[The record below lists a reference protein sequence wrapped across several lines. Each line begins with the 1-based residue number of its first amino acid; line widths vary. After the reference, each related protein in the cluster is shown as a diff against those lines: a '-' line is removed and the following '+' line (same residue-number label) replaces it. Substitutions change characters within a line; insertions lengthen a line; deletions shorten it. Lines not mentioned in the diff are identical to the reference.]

1 MRLHPPQRRRLDTAV
16 LDALASFYRTQHTL
30 IRDAITTAQ
39 TQHKAAHTDR
49 RAELAAVEAELIKT
63 GQAIDRYLAAFEHG
77 TIDENLVADRLTQLR
92 TKTTQLRAR
101 REELTRTLDDEP
113 TTPEPATLTQIA
125 NHITEII
132 TSGTHN
138 QTKALVEA
146 LIAKVTITAPD
157 RLIPVFRIPQSSSAS
172 TTATDQAPATTPQA
186 VVRTMTKSVELLI
199 AYSHSVQAPDLRFCR
214 TMALVSPVRAP
225 SPSAKPPWSLR
236 ERLDERDITEL
247 ITAYRNGATADSLAT
262 KHDVSLSSV
271 KRLLHSAGVR
281 RTPPTPQSTKATPT
295 GTHT

>member
-1 MRLHPPQRRRLDTAV
+1 MIGTRATGRHRTYRYYTCFTLARYNASKCDFTRLNADALDTAV

-39 TQHKAAHTDR
+39 TQHQAAHTDR
-49 RAELAAVEAELIKT
+49 RAELAAVEADLTKT

-101 REELTRTLDDEP
+101 REELTRTLNDEP
-113 TTPEPATLTQIA
+113 TTPEPATLTQIV

-146 LIAKVTITAPD
+146 LVAKVTITGPD
-157 RLIPVFRIPQSSSAS
+157 RLIPIFRIPQPDHHSE
-172 TTATDQAPATTPQA
+172 PATTNPPA
-186 VVRTMTKSVELLI
+186 ETALEATVRTMTKSVELL
-199 AYSHSVQAPDLRFCR
+199 
-214 TMALVSPVRAP
+214 TAL
-225 SPSAKPPWSLR
+225 
-236 ERLDERDITEL
+236 
-247 ITAYRNGATADSLAT
+247 LA
-262 KHDVSLSSV
+262 HHAS
-271 KRLLHSAGVR
+271 R
-281 RTPPTPQSTKATPT
+281 
-295 GTHT
+295 